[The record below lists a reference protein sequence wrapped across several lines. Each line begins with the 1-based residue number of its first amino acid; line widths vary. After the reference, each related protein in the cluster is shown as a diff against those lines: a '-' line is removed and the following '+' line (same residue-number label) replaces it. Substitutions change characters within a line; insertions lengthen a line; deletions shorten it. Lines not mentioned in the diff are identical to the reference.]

1 MAEPTVIAG
10 LARTAM
16 GGMQGELSDVAAPVL
31 GALGAQVT
39 AIHDEPNGTNIND
52 GCGSTHPEDLQ
63 AAVVAVGADVGLA
76 FDGDADRVLAVDAA
90 GALVDGDQV
99 IGLFYDQDTRAEEFD
114 SETTLGRVVD
124 FVIELHAPGIAEIE
138 ARLEEIETAI
148 FAATFSGIE
157 CVELG
162 ETRFYRDQEGQRFVG
177 IAALTIR
184 FFYAVQRANPS
195 VLS

>member
-1 MAEPTVIAG
+1 MAHPRAG
-10 LARTAM
+10 F
-16 GGMQGELSDVAAPVL
+16 SAALVSVL
-31 GALGAQVT
+31 GGIAD
-39 AIHDEPNGTNIND
+39 I
-52 GCGSTHPEDLQ
+52 DL
-63 AAVVAVGADVGLA
+63 VVP
-76 FDGDADRVLAVDAA
+76 FPKQMITES
-90 GALVDGDQV
+90 DGDQV